1 MSSST
6 FIILFFMACITLA
19 SPPVLYKPVH
29 EHHADGH
36 YHFNRLTDGELLGA
50 ADLKVLTILFVPNDV
65 TAGNNAGSKAVDLA
79 TQVQSFFRNEMENKS
94 HGSKTF
100 ELVKESG
107 QAVVITING
116 ADNLASYESSSDQA
130 FEKVKYELTTS
141 GLQINYPHQ
150 KFIYFVVFEGLN
162 AFGQA
167 GGVGGQF
174 GASGGMALLPRG
186 IGMADAPNFDVA
198 TIAHELGHAF
208 GLDHDFRKTGNFA
221 PPIGK
226 HYIMSYDSAPVNDY
240 VLSDCNADYLS
251 VDRYF
256 NRENFNGKLVDGTQ
270 PKVKINTS
278 LAYASSI
285 NQHPVEFEISDLDG
299 LHQVQF
305 SVITD
310 VPVGNQYEV
319 ANGSPELQFCQLL
332 SGGSTTISYVYGTHL
347 SAITGS
353 KSLTAQARRLHIKVV
368 DNSGQE
374 SYKNFTIYDQNRSP
388 NTLALASGESLDE
401 LLKIT
406 WPKDIISLTGT
417 PRDIGSLFIETSFI
431 TLTSAIPSSIQSIL
445 ARLIIDGASGTNLY
459 SLNLNGVSL
468 QSSASNVVIDNC
480 VIESTDISGVYIDG
494 QSNANLTGNTIQ
506 NCTEWGVYAKP
517 GSMIN
522 FGGATSPNGNL
533 VQNNRIGV
541 QLEGVG
547 TNQQPVQVVGN
558 TIQNNTQDGIVA
570 SLGAVVSIGGISN
583 GETNAILNN
592 GGSGISLFD
601 SDTNA
606 MIFGNTVKGNQG
618 ISGIYVD
625 GGLADITGNVVED
638 NLKWGIYGKSG
649 TQLTIG
655 GNTEVQKNTV
665 QKNKIG
671 IQLEGVGTIQQP
683 SIITGN
689 MIQDNTENGIVVNL
703 GTMVTIGGTT
713 SEFANSIFN
722 NGDSG
727 ITLFDTNTD
736 AKIVKNTI
744 KGNAEG
750 IRVQGAKA
758 GIDGNLIEENNG
770 WGIYVY
776 SAVDSV
782 FVDRNIITK
791 NKGGLISFEGNHP
804 VILRGNLIT
813 QSTGSE
819 NEAAVWLQGAE
830 GTLINNTI
838 ADNNKYGLVTS
849 VDKPLLVKNTIFAGN
864 QVANLVN
871 FQGATGGQEIS
882 YSLFD
887 VGLPSSV
894 NGNNNL
900 TGIPQFVDMD
910 NGDYHL
916 LGTSP
921 AINVGDNTVSG
932 LLGED
937 LDGNPRI
944 SANTVDLGVYEYG
957 STSLIRELAFISTA
971 QSIDINQDS
980 AKITV
985 QLQDQNGDPID
996 AVDNLV
1002 VALSSSST
1010 TGNISASVGGSA
1022 ITSITILTGDNQAD
1036 FYYMDT
1042 VDGDVT
1048 LTATATVGSPAVDK
1062 LATQN
1067 LTVRPQTINELVFIS
1082 TAQSIDINQDS
1093 AKITVQLQDQNGDPI
1108 DAVGNLV
1115 VALSS
1120 SSTTGTI
1127 SASFGGSAITSITI
1141 LSGENQ
1147 AGFYYM
1153 DTVDGDVTLT
1163 ATATVGVPAVD
1174 KSVTQIL
1181 TVNYIDLLPPSIS
1194 SNLAN
1199 TISSS
1204 DVETQGV
1211 TIQFSETMDISFG
1224 NIKLVKLGESI
1235 RLNRSAIEWATDKKS
1250 VTINLLPGKI
1260 LVPGEDYTI
1269 SLTGLVDIAGNE
1281 LVADDRIISFQA
1293 AGASQIT
1300 VRASVQPEQEL
1311 IILHLTPV
1319 AGGGD
1324 LTGLTLDLT
1333 DQILTDI
1340 DQDGFDDYDATIDAQ
1355 YLTLKVFKESKL
1367 IADGL
1372 DASDLQVG
1380 PVISATDADGNGD
1393 WEFQIN
1399 FDNQGLAVKTNP
1411 VDLYLEL
1418 AIQLKTISVSGAE
1431 IGQKAEVSFTL
1442 NSIQASVAV
1451 LPALDQSGNPIEHN
1465 WFDETNYIKENPLLL
1480 SVALTEDKSIIVNPT
1495 SLSVVDQLGV
1505 STTQTFTITN
1515 TKSQNF
1521 EFFIKEAT
1529 PASRSISLVEI
1540 NDDSNDD
1547 TDLSGI
1553 TYPVAIS
1560 SVEAELNPE
1569 SLELKI
1575 LTPASFTIA
1584 DLVKSVPAGENIAL
1598 ILLDTDRKNEGQ
1610 LQPEDFGRFAT
1621 DSSVGI
1627 DYVIEIQSTGA
1638 NLIAKLINY
1647 TEGLELVS
1655 QIPVQVDTQSLRLS
1669 VPRRSLYK
1677 TNQNPVHVW
1686 SRLGDDYTGK
1696 GTVTPQ
1702 LDPIVYSPNVGEI
1715 PWLSIQPTT
1724 GTLVANSNQVIT
1736 ATISTDQVGFSE
1748 AVLLVQDSQDN
1759 VIDSIVITKSIS
1771 GIDIVRLSISPDQ
1784 ALLKTGQTLLFDA
1797 SGEDLTGLER
1807 DLTTGLHWSILG
1819 GDTSIGSIDAAGL
1832 FTAKQPGRV
1841 RIQVSIRDILN
1852 HVKLQATSSQ
1862 IEIITSIRGDS
1873 TGGSNDQPDGK
1884 VDIFD
1889 LVNMANH
1896 WQETTRNTTA
1906 TPAEFSD
1913 MDIAGDYLPEA
1924 LTNSLN
1930 LPTNGGQLSWTV
1942 KTIDPENVINMSEMY
1957 GGQKLSELGLSD
1969 FDTYSIIVIDS
1980 PDDRQ
1985 TTMYPAHDDYAQI
1998 WLNGEKVYND
2008 PTWTGGPTLVVN
2020 PTEISLNQGPNVLL
2034 FRCGEGGG
2042 WDYFNLHFSSSDDDL
2057 TIYPPQAEKK
2067 EEINKPK
2074 WITSWWV
2081 LDKPIIN
2088 TGGFMESST
2097 IDWISLGSQDMLTQ
2111 QSLSTTEGL
2120 GWVGPG
2126 HGDGRINIFDLVIL
2140 ADNFGRGLSTPLA
2153 APSIL
2158 ATSSARHQGSSQL
2171 RALSSNSTLQTG
2183 DSIRVQT
2190 GKVFELQAILE
2201 GLKQIEAY
2209 SFDLVYD
2216 STAVEIVKGLDQQP
2230 VFTEGT
2236 LLQSSDNRMVHSI
2249 IKTVQEDQLSAVK
2262 VGSVLLKAHI
2272 DSSVQVNDQS
2282 HSIGHLKLLPKVV
2295 GESQVSMRNLV
2306 LVEHNGTTY
2315 TLPDASYTLQI
2326 HRQVDRTR
2334 LLQNYPNP
2342 FNPETWIPFELESSN
2357 QVTINIYDQLGN
2369 EVRKLDV
2376 GYKVAGPHHSHQDA
2390 AYWDGR
2396 NNWGENIASG
2406 IYFYRIQAG
2415 DYTETKKM
2423 VILK

>member
-1 MSSST
+1 MNCPLNTKIYRLMSSST
-6 FIILFFMACITLA
+6 FITLFFMACITLA

-36 YHFNRLTDGELLGA
+36 YHFNRLTDGELLGT

-79 TQVQSFFRNEMENKS
+79 SQVQSFFGNEMENKS

-107 QAVVITING
+107 QAVVITVNG

-130 FEKVKYELTTS
+130 FEKVKYELSTS
-141 GLQINYPHQ
+141 GLLINYPHQ

-174 GASGGMALLPRG
+174 GPSGGMALLPRG
-186 IGMADAPNFDVA
+186 IGTTDAPNFDMA

-221 PPIGK
+221 PPTGK

-332 SGGSTTISYVYGTHL
+332 SGSSTTISYVYGTHL

-388 NTLALASGESLDE
+388 NTLALAGGESLDE

-417 PRDIGSLFIETSFI
+417 PRDTGSLFIETSFI
-431 TLTSAIPSSIQSIL
+431 TLTSAVPSSIQKIL

-494 QSNANLTGNTIQ
+494 QSSANLTGNTIQ

-517 GSMIN
+517 DSMIN
-522 FGGATSPNGNL
+522 FGGATTSPNGNL

-583 GETNAILNN
+583 GDANAILNN

-618 ISGIYVD
+618 VSGIYVD
-625 GGLADITGNVVED
+625 GGLADITGNVVEE

-655 GNTEVQKNTV
+655 GNTEVQQNTIRN
-665 QKNKIG
+665 NKIG
-671 IQLEGVGTIQQP
+671 IQLEGVGTVQQP
-683 SIITGN
+683 STITGN
-689 MIQDNTENGIVVNL
+689 IIQDNTENGIVVNL

-713 SEFANSIFN
+713 SELANSIFN

-727 ITLFDTNTD
+727 ITLFDANTD

-791 NKGGLISFEGNHP
+791 NKGGLISFEGSHP

-813 QSTGSE
+813 QSIGSE

-838 ADNNKYGLVTS
+838 ADNNGYGLVTS

-864 QVANLVN
+864 QGANLVN
-871 FQGATGGQEIS
+871 FRGAAVGQEIS

-887 VGLPSSV
+887 VGLPSGV

-900 TGIPQFVDMD
+900 TGAPQFVDMD

-957 STSLIRELAFISTA
+957 STSLIRDLAFTSA
-971 QSIDINQDS
+971 VQSIDINQGS

-985 QLQDQNGDPID
+985 QLQDQNGTPID

-1002 VALSSSST
+1002 VVLSSSST
-1010 TGNISASVGGSA
+1010 SGTISSSVGGSA
-1022 ITSITILTGDNQAD
+1022 ITSITILSGENQAD

-1062 LATQN
+1062 LATQI
-1067 LTVRPQTINELVFIS
+1067 LTVRPQTINELAFIS
-1082 TAQSIDINQDS
+1082 TVQSIDINQDS
-1093 AKITVQLQDQNGDPI
+1093 AKITVQLQDQNGDPV
-1108 DAVGNLV
+1108 DAMDNLV

-1120 SSTTGTI
+1120 SSTSGTI
-1127 SASFGGSAITSITI
+1127 SASVGGSAITSIII

-1174 KSVTQIL
+1174 KSATQIL

-1194 SNLAN
+1194 SNLAD

-1204 DVETQGV
+1204 DVETQGL

-1300 VRASVQPEQEL
+1300 VSASVQPEQEL

-1393 WEFQIN
+1393 WEFQVN

-1442 NSIQASVAV
+1442 NSIQASVDV

-1553 TYPVAIS
+1553 IYPVAIS

-1610 LQPEDFGRFAT
+1610 LQPEDFGQFAT

-1627 DYVIEIQSTGA
+1627 DYVIEIQSMGA

-1655 QIPVQVDTQSLRLS
+1655 QIPVLVETQALRLS

-1715 PWLSIQPTT
+1715 PWLSVQPTT

-1819 GDTSIGSIDAAGL
+1819 GDTSIGSIDDDGL

-1841 RIQVSIRDILN
+1841 RIQVSIRDSLN
-1852 HVKLQATSSQ
+1852 HVKLQATSRQ
-1862 IEIITSIRGDS
+1862 IEVITSIRGDS
-1873 TGGSNDQPDGK
+1873 TGSNDQPDGK

-1896 WQETTRNTTA
+1896 WQETINDTTA
-1906 TPAEFSD
+1906 SSQEFENL
-1913 MDIAGDYLPEA
+1913 DIAGGGTPE
-1924 LTNSLN
+1924 
-1930 LPTNGGQLSWTV
+1930 
-1942 KTIDPENVINMSEMY
+1942 VINFEPALNGKFYDFSDSKPNSANLTTIENHVLDQSQMSADY
-1957 GGQKLSELGLSD
+1957 TSTFTSIDFPNTSGSLKHQDNTDTGFQDYFLANFSGILKVNYPGKYDFYVGSDDGFRLKIDGQSVMEHKNLRS
-1969 FDTYSIIVIDS
+1969 Y
-1980 PDDRQ
+1980 Q
-1985 TTMYPAHDDYAQI
+1985 TTSASYVFDQAGEYAI
-1998 WLNGEKVYND
+1998 DLSFFEWGGSAGVKLE
-2008 PTWTGGPTLVVN
+2008 WTL
-2020 PTEISLNQGPNVLL
+2020 
-2034 FRCGEGGG
+2034 
-2042 WDYFNLHFSSSDDDL
+2042 
-2057 TIYPPQAEKK
+2057 
-2067 EEINKPK
+2067 
-2074 WITSWWV
+2074 
-2081 LDKPIIN
+2081 
-2088 TGGFMESST
+2088 
-2097 IDWISLGSQDMLTQ
+2097 
-2111 QSLSTTEGL
+2111 
-2120 GWVGPG
+2120 PG
-2126 HGDGRINIFDLVIL
+2126 QGDGLVNIFDLVVL
-2140 ADNFGRGLSTPLA
+2140 ADNFGRGLSAPLTSPA
-2153 APSIL
+2153 APSIM
-2158 ATSSARHQGSSQL
+2158 SSLHTEHQTQTQL
-2171 RALSSNSTLQTG
+2171 RTLPNQHTSQIN
-2183 DSIRVQT
+2183 DSIRAQT
-2190 GKVFELQAILE
+2190 GQLLELQALLLE
-2201 GLKQIEAY
+2201 GLDNIQAY
-2209 SFDLVYD
+2209 SFDLIYD
-2216 STAVEIVKGLDQQP
+2216 STVIDVVKDSDKRP
-2230 VFTEGT
+2230 TFNSGT
-2236 LLQSSDNRMVHSI
+2236 LHQSTEQNTAYSI
-2249 IKTVQEDQLSAVK
+2249 VQSVQQDQLSAVK
-2262 VGSVLLKAHI
+2262 VSSTLLGKTSRLVN
-2272 DSSVQVNDQS
+2272 DSSQPDS
-2282 HSIGHLKLLPKVV
+2282 HTHSLGQLEFVPKSV
-2295 GESQVSMRNLV
+2295 GESIISIRNLI
-2306 LVEHNGTTY
+2306 LINQEGQTHL
-2315 TLPDASYTLQI
+2315 LPDVSYKLQV
-2326 HRQVDRTR
+2326 HHQVDQTR

-2342 FNPETWIPFELESSN
+2342 FNPETWIPFELESASP
-2357 QVTINIYDQLGN
+2357 VTINIYDQQGQQ
-2369 EVRKLDV
+2369 VRQLDV

-2396 NNWGENIASG
+2396 NSWGEYVASG
-2406 IYFYRIQAG
+2406 IYFYRI
-2415 DYTETKKM
+2415 ETDNYKETRKM

>member
-1 MSSST
+1 MNCQLNTKTYRLMSSST
-6 FIILFFMACITLA
+6 FIILFLMAGITLA
-19 SPPVLYKPVH
+19 SPPILYKPVQ
-29 EHHADGH
+29 EHHADGR
-36 YHFNRLTDGELLGA
+36 YHFNRLTDGEFLGA
-50 ADLKVLTILFVPNDV
+50 ADLKVLTILFVPNGV
-65 TAGNNAGSKAVDLA
+65 TAGNNASSKAVELA
-79 TQVQSFFRNEMENKS
+79 SQVQSFFQNEMEDKS

-100 ELVKESG
+100 ELVKENG

-116 ADNLASYESSSDQA
+116 AENLAAYESSSDQA
-130 FEKVKYELTTS
+130 FEKVKYELSTS
-141 GLQINYPHQ
+141 GLLIDYPHQ

-174 GASGGMALLPRG
+174 GPSGGMALLPRG
-186 IGMADAPNFDVA
+186 IGTTDAPNFDMA

-221 PPIGK
+221 PPTGK

-388 NTLALASGESLDE
+388 NTLALAGGESLDE

-417 PRDIGSLFIETSFI
+417 PRDTGSLFIETSFI
-431 TLTSAIPSSIQSIL
+431 TLTSAVSSSIQSIL

-494 QSNANLTGNTIQ
+494 QSSANLTGNTIQ

-517 GSMIN
+517 DSMIN
-522 FGGATSPNGNL
+522 FGGATTSPNGNL

-583 GETNAILNN
+583 GDANAILNN

-606 MIFGNTVKGNQG
+606 MIFGNTVKRNQG
-618 ISGIYVD
+618 VSGIYVD
-625 GGLADITGNVVED
+625 GGLADITGNVVEE

-655 GNTEVQKNTV
+655 GNTEVQQNTIRN
-665 QKNKIG
+665 NKIG
-671 IQLEGVGTIQQP
+671 IQLEGVGTVQQP
-683 SIITGN
+683 STITGN
-689 MIQDNTENGIVVNL
+689 IIQDNTENGIVVNL

-713 SEFANSIFN
+713 SELANSIFN

-727 ITLFDTNTD
+727 ITLFDANTD

-782 FVDRNIITK
+782 FVDRNIINK
-791 NKGGLISFEGNHP
+791 NKGGLISFEGSHP

-813 QSTGSE
+813 QSIGSE

-838 ADNNKYGLVTS
+838 ADNNGYGLVTS

-864 QVANLVN
+864 QGANLVN
-871 FQGATGGQEIS
+871 FRGAVVGQEIS

-887 VGLPSSV
+887 VGLPSGV

-900 TGIPQFVDMD
+900 IGAPQFVDMD

-957 STSLIRELAFISTA
+957 STSLIRDLAFISAAQSIDINQGLAKITVQLQDQNGTPIDAVDNLVVVLSSSSTSGTISSSVGGSAITSITILSGENQADFFYMDTVGGDVTLTAAANVGSPAVDKLATQILTVRPQTINELAFISPV

-985 QLQDQNGDPID
+985 QLQDQNGDSID
-996 AVDNLV
+996 AMDNLV
-1002 VALSSSST
+1002 VVLSSSST
-1010 TGNISASVGGSA
+1010 TGTISASVGGSA
-1022 ITSITILTGDNQAD
+1022 ITSII
-1036 FYYMDT
+1036 
-1042 VDGDVT
+1042 
-1048 LTATATVGSPAVDK
+1048 
-1062 LATQN
+1062 
-1067 LTVRPQTINELVFIS
+1067 
-1082 TAQSIDINQDS
+1082 
-1093 AKITVQLQDQNGDPI
+1093 
-1108 DAVGNLV
+1108 
-1115 VALSS
+1115 
-1120 SSTTGTI
+1120 
-1127 SASFGGSAITSITI
+1127 I

-1174 KSVTQIL
+1174 KSATQIL

-1194 SNLAN
+1194 SNLAD

-1281 LVADDRIISFQA
+1281 LVTDDRIISFQA

-1300 VRASVQPEQEL
+1300 VSASVQPEQEL

-1355 YLTLKVFKESKL
+1355 YLTLKVFKESQL

-1372 DASDLQVG
+1372 DANDPQVG

-1393 WEFQIN
+1393 WEFQVN

-1442 NSIQASVAV
+1442 NSIQASVDV

-1529 PASRSISLVEI
+1529 PTSRSISLVEI

-1553 TYPVAIS
+1553 IYPVAIS

-1627 DYVIEIQSTGA
+1627 DYVIEIQSMGA

-1655 QIPVQVDTQSLRLS
+1655 QVPVLVETQALRLS

-1686 SRLGDDYTGK
+1686 SRLGDDYTSK

-1715 PWLSIQPTT
+1715 PWLSVQPTT

-1819 GDTSIGSIDAAGL
+1819 GDTSIGSIDADGL

-1841 RIQVSIRDILN
+1841 RIQVSIRDSLN
-1852 HVKLQATSSQ
+1852 HIKLQATSRQ
-1862 IEIITSIRGDS
+1862 IEVITSIRGDS
-1873 TGGSNDQPDGK
+1873 TGSNDQPDGK

-1896 WQETTRNTTA
+1896 WQETINDTTA
-1906 TPAEFSD
+1906 SSQEFENL
-1913 MDIAGDYLPEA
+1913 DIAGGGTPE
-1924 LTNSLN
+1924 
-1930 LPTNGGQLSWTV
+1930 
-1942 KTIDPENVINMSEMY
+1942 VINFEPALNGKFYDFSDSKPNSANLTTIENHVLDQSQMSADY
-1957 GGQKLSELGLSD
+1957 TSTFTSIDFPNTSGSLKHQDNTDTGFQDYFLANFSGILKVNYPGKYDFYVGSDDGFRLKIDGQSVMEHKNPGS
-1969 FDTYSIIVIDS
+1969 Y
-1980 PDDRQ
+1980 Q
-1985 TTMYPAHDDYAQI
+1985 TTSASYVFDQAGEYAI
-1998 WLNGEKVYND
+1998 DLSFFEWGGSAGVKLE
-2008 PTWTGGPTLVVN
+2008 WTL
-2020 PTEISLNQGPNVLL
+2020 
-2034 FRCGEGGG
+2034 
-2042 WDYFNLHFSSSDDDL
+2042 
-2057 TIYPPQAEKK
+2057 
-2067 EEINKPK
+2067 
-2074 WITSWWV
+2074 
-2081 LDKPIIN
+2081 
-2088 TGGFMESST
+2088 
-2097 IDWISLGSQDMLTQ
+2097 
-2111 QSLSTTEGL
+2111 
-2120 GWVGPG
+2120 PG
-2126 HGDGRINIFDLVIL
+2126 QGDGLVNIFDLVVL
-2140 ADNFGRGLSTPLA
+2140 ADNFGRGLSAPLTSPA
-2153 APSIL
+2153 APSIM
-2158 ATSSARHQGSSQL
+2158 SSLHTEHQTQTQL
-2171 RALSSNSTLQTG
+2171 RTLPSQHTSQIN
-2183 DSIRVQT
+2183 DSIRAQT
-2190 GKVFELQAILE
+2190 GQLLELQALLLE
-2201 GLKQIEAY
+2201 GLDNIQAY
-2209 SFDLVYD
+2209 SFDLIYD
-2216 STAVEIVKGLDQQP
+2216 STAIDVVKDSDKRP
-2230 VFTEGT
+2230 TFNSGT
-2236 LLQSSDNRMVHSI
+2236 LHQSTEQNTAYSI
-2249 IKTVQEDQLSAVK
+2249 VQSVQQDQLSAVK
-2262 VGSVLLKAHI
+2262 VSSTLLGKTSRLVN
-2272 DSSVQVNDQS
+2272 DSSQPDS
-2282 HSIGHLKLLPKVV
+2282 HTHSLGQLEFVTKSV
-2295 GESQVSMRNLV
+2295 GESIISIRNLI
-2306 LVEHNGTTY
+2306 LINQEGQTHL
-2315 TLPDASYTLQI
+2315 LPDVSYKLQV
-2326 HRQVDRTR
+2326 HHQVDQTR

-2342 FNPETWIPFELESSN
+2342 FNPETWIPFELESSSS
-2357 QVTINIYDQLGN
+2357 VTINIYDQQGQQ
-2369 EVRKLDV
+2369 VRQLDV

-2396 NNWGENIASG
+2396 NSWGEYVASG
-2406 IYFYRIQAG
+2406 IYFYRI
-2415 DYTETKKM
+2415 ETDNYKETRKM